1 MAEVNE
7 GVGIILARME
17 THPEEF
23 FGLGET
29 NSKWRWIFSENLR
42 EVMSEPEKAAL
53 HSGMT
58 KVRRLEITHKAIATI
73 MPAEEEDPYE
83 KEDYNE
89 FVGKGARGLTTTVG
103 SNGTSPSPF
112 GAVPNSQPKKMV
124 VSRAQAEMIK
134 RMSGS
139 GGKI

>member
-1 MAEVNE
+1 MSEVNE

-29 NSKWRWIFSENLR
+29 NSKWRWIFAESLR

-73 MPAEEEDPYE
+73 MPDEEEDPYE
-83 KEDYNE
+83 KEDYKE
-89 FVGKGARGLTTTVG
+89 VVGRGTMKNTWA
-103 SNGTSPSPF
+103 TS
-112 GAVPNSQPKKMV
+112 ADMNQAQPKKMV
-124 VSRAQAEMIK
+124 INRAQAEMIK
-134 RMSGS
+134 KFN

>member
-1 MAEVNE
+1 MSEVNE

-17 THPEEF
+17 SHPEEF

-42 EVMSEPEKAAL
+42 EVMTEPEKAAL

-58 KVRRLEITHKAIATI
+58 KVRRLEITAKAIATI
-73 MPAEEEDPYE
+73 LPDEEEDPYE
-83 KEDYNE
+83 KEDYKE
-89 FVGKGARGLTTTVG
+89 VVGRGTMKNSAYWG
-103 SNGTSPSPF
+103 
-112 GAVPNSQPKKMV
+112 GAVPKPEGKKMIV
-124 VSRAQAEMIK
+124 NAAQMEMMK
-134 RMSGS
+134 RIN

>member
-1 MAEVNE
+1 MSEVNE

-23 FGLGET
+23 FGMGDQGVH
-29 NSKWRWIFSENLR
+29 SHKWRWIFAESLR

-73 MPAEEEDPYE
+73 MPDEEEDPYE
-83 KEDYNE
+83 KEDYKE
-89 FVGKGARGLTTTVG
+89 VVGRGTMKHSAYWG
-103 SNGTSPSPF
+103 
-112 GAVPNSQPKKMV
+112 GAVPKPEGKKMIINA
-124 VSRAQAEMIK
+124 AQAEMIK
-134 RMSGS
+134 RMNGPA
-139 GGKI
+139 K

>member
-1 MAEVNE
+1 MSEVNE

-42 EVMSEPEKAAL
+42 EVMTEPEKAAL

-73 MPAEEEDPYE
+73 MPAEEEEE
-83 KEDYNE
+83 KEYRYK
-89 FVGKGARGLTTTVG
+89 GKGLTTTVG

-112 GAVPNSQPKKMV
+112 GAVPNSAQTPKTQTMN
-124 VSRAQAEMIK
+124 RAEWEAFKAKQRA
-134 RMSGS
+134 SN
-139 GGKI
+139 

>member
-1 MAEVNE
+1 MSEVNE

-42 EVMSEPEKAAL
+42 DVMTEPEKAAL

-73 MPAEEEDPYE
+73 MPDEEEEGE
-83 KEDYNE
+83 KHKY
-89 FVGKGARGLTTTVG
+89 KW
-103 SNGTSPSPF
+103 
-112 GAVPNSQPKKMV
+112 AVPAAEKPKKMV
-124 VSRAQAEMIK
+124 VSASQMEMIK
-134 RMSGS
+134 RIN

>member
-1 MAEVNE
+1 MSEVNE

-42 EVMSEPEKAAL
+42 EVMTEPEKAAL

-83 KEDYNE
+83 KEDYKE
-89 FVGKGARGLTTTVG
+89 VVGRGTMKSSAYWGGALAKPEGG
-103 SNGTSPSPF
+103 
-112 GAVPNSQPKKMV
+112 KMIV
-124 VSRAQAEMIK
+124 NRAQAEMIK
-134 RMSGS
+134 RLNS